1 MRKILVAAAVVLVVP
16 TAASAQESGTTRQ
29 QMINRAAKRF
39 SKLDAD
45 GNGQLTAAELAD
57 AMKARASASGKAF
70 RPKAVDRMIRMD
82 DTDGNGSITLKEF
95 QNAAGARFDQLDSNK
110 NGAIDA
116 GEQSHAGGAE

>member
-16 TAASAQESGTTRQ
+16 TAASAQKLGTTRQ
-29 QMINRAAKRF
+29 QVIDRAAKRF

-45 GNGQLTAAELAD
+45 ANGQLTPAELTE

-70 RPKAVDRMIRMD
+70 RPNAVDRMIRAND
-82 DTDGNGSITLKEF
+82 SDGDGSITLQEF

-110 NGAIDA
+110 NGVIDA
-116 GEQSHAGGAE
+116 GEEPHAGGAA